1 MHCLHCI
8 VLHSTTLN
16 CTVLYCSELY
26 YLYCAVL
33 YRETPPATDLFIHH
47 ITDFDIKFYSIT
59 LYCVSLN
66 FMQFYS
72 SKGDQPEDVE
82 EQIRSMCYEFIS
94 NPNAIILAVTA
105 ANQDLGE
112 RFPLFFLLLSGGDTV
127 HRHVCTNGCVFV
139 CVRVWEIVGRDFRP
153 IHDRMEKEFHMRNMT
168 YCSSYGIRVMIKF
181 LHSFLTSPASI
192 SIPIVLH
199 CISAP
204 CRWCHFSGSS
214 DYLFIDISFPFHTAH
229 HLF

>member
-1 MHCLHCI
+1 M
-8 VLHSTTLN
+8 
-16 CTVLYCSELY
+16 
-26 YLYCAVL
+26 L

-112 RFPLFFLLLSGGDTV
+112 RFPLFFYYCLVEILFTYMYVRTD
-127 HRHVCTNGCVFV
+127 VCMSV
-139 CVRVWEIVGRDFRP
+139 
-153 IHDRMEKEFHMRNMT
+153 
-168 YCSSYGIRVMIKF
+168 
-181 LHSFLTSPASI
+181 
-192 SIPIVLH
+192 
-199 CISAP
+199 
-204 CRWCHFSGSS
+204 
-214 DYLFIDISFPFHTAH
+214 
-229 HLF
+229 